1 MTNGRYEKDSFHEYD
16 FSTYYP
22 GRMVMAEISWQEIV
36 IKLLDRADLTA
47 KEQDYVQKN
56 LETLIEHFS
65 QNADD
70 REFCDYLKS
79 LRK

>member
-1 MTNGRYEKDSFHEYD
+1 
-16 FSTYYP
+16 
-22 GRMVMAEISWQEIV
+22 MAEISWQEIV